1 MNRSRALIELASVAL
16 ATAGAIAAA
25 MAQQAPAKAQPD
37 WNAPAAS
44 PPGPASTA
52 AGKMAPRALP
62 AVQAETQPAFK
73 MERSGQAEAMK
84 QVRKR
89 DAAQP
94 AAPAAREGAR

>member
-1 MNRSRALIELASVAL
+1 MNRSRALIKLASVAL

-25 MAQQAPAKAQPD
+25 TAQQAPAKAPPD
-37 WNAPAAS
+37 WNAPAGT
-44 PPGPASTA
+44 PPGPATTA

-62 AVQAETQPAFK
+62 AVQAVAPPAFK

-84 QVRKR
+84 QGRKR
-89 DAAQP
+89 EGGQP